1 MTFDP
6 LGSQPPVGR
15 RSARRAEEKRKR
27 QRNLRIASIVAAVA
41 VLAATIAFLATRGGD
56 QKKADAGKRTQT
68 TILLQVKGTDSTAIA
83 SALLAHDP
91 ASNDGSV
98 VLVPPQV
105 IAAVPGVGSQ
115 AFGRALKTSAAKGSR
130 EALSDLMGVVVDGSW
145 VLDGPAFTR
154 LVNQEGGI
162 RVDVDVTVMSGR
174 VVVLQPGQQQ
184 LDGAHALAYA
194 LYLGGG
200 EQEQTRLARLQAVID
215 GIVSALPADVATL
228 VRSLGRGSEPSVD
241 VGRLAAVLTGLR
253 KDDAASQLQYRSL
266 PVIKV
271 DAGTDE
277 TRFRIDA
284 PATRSLVDELLA
296 GSIPP
301 GARAEGNRV
310 LVLNG
315 VGTPGLGE
323 KVRAKLVPAGFVFV
337 GSRNAPTFGYAKT
350 QVLVKD
356 ATTAGSALGARVA
369 RALGVPVSSV
379 MASTQIGSIADVVV
393 IVGRDFHTN

>member
-6 LGSQPPVGR
+6 LGTRPAVGR
-15 RSARRAEEKRKR
+15 RSARLAEMRRKR
-27 QRNLRIASIVAAVA
+27 RRNTRIVAALAGVA
-41 VLAATIAFLATRGGD
+41 VLVAGVAFLLSRGGD
-56 QKKADAGKRTQT
+56 KKASDAGKRTQR
-68 TILLQVKGTDSTAIA
+68 TILLQVKGPAGTAIA

-91 ASNDGSV
+91 PATEGSV

-105 IAAVPGVGSQ
+105 IAAVPGFGSQ
-115 AFGRALKTSAAKGSR
+115 PFGRALATTSAKGSR
-130 EALSDLMGVVVDGSW
+130 EALADLMGITVDGSW
-145 VLDGPAFTR
+145 VLDSTTFTR
-154 LVNQEGGI
+154 LVNLEGGI
-162 RVDVDVTVMSGR
+162 QVDVDVTVMAGR
-174 VVVLQPGQQQ
+174 VVLLQPGPQHV
-184 LDGAHALAYA
+184 DGAHALALA
-194 LYLGGG
+194 TYLAGG
-200 EQEQTRLARLQAVID
+200 EQEQTRLARLQVVLD
-215 GIVSALPADVATL
+215 GVVAALPKDVKALLSSLGPGSQPSIPVGSLADVL
-228 VRSLGRGSEPSVD
+228 S
-241 VGRLAAVLTGLR
+241 GLK
-253 KDDAASQLQYRSL
+253 KDDASSQLQYRSL

-284 PATRSLVDELLA
+284 TATRSLVDELLA
-296 GSIPP
+296 GSVPP

-323 KVRAKLVPAGFVFV
+323 RVRDKLVPAGFVFV

-369 RALGVPVSSV
+369 RALGVPVSAV
-379 MASTQIGSIADVVV
+379 KASTQIGTIADVVV
-393 IVGRDFHTN
+393 IVGRDFKAN